1 VVEPTGRPTQDLTRH
16 TLAGLQWTYLGTVV
30 GAVFQFG
37 MTAVMARLL
46 SPAAFGLVALAGL
59 FLRFVNYFARAG
71 VTQAIVQ
78 KLHLSTLDIRAGF
91 TLSAGLGAAFTGVA
105 LLAAP
110 LAGAI
115 ARDAE
120 LVPVLRWLAIG
131 LLVSGLGAPSVALL
145 RRQLRFKPLALIEL
159 TSYIVG
165 YIGVGL
171 PLALNGAGVYALVF
185 AMLTQN
191 VVNATGA
198 YVMVRHSV
206 VPTLAREPHRAILG
220 FGARIS
226 VIGFL
231 EFLKGNLDTLAVGRW
246 AGTAQLGLYNR
257 GNMIADL
264 PAYHLTNGLSQVLFP
279 SFSSIQGEPRRLR
292 EAYLSAV
299 GMSAAIVL
307 PLNAGIAVAARE
319 IVLVL
324 LGPDWTGAIPVV
336 PWLLLASSL
345 SLIGHFAGVVAEA
358 QAALNAKMAIAA
370 GSAASLVL
378 FLWIAEG
385 GPLAGY
391 GAALAASAAI
401 AHLGYVL
408 VLTRTLD
415 TPLRTLLAPYGPAV
429 LGAAIVA
436 ATIAGCRWLIVSLV
450 GSPAWV
456 ALVAEVVTGAITLA
470 LLFRFGPLRVFR
482 SDLARRLD
490 AAGMLNRGAGAVRRM
505 IVWLV
510 GQPPARS

>member
-1 VVEPTGRPTQDLTRH
+1 VSEPPGRPTQDLTRH
-16 TLAGLQWTYLGTVV
+16 TLAGLQWTYLGTAV
-30 GAVFQFG
+30 GAIFQFG

-78 KLHLSTLDIRAGF
+78 KVHLSGLDIRAGF

-105 LLAAP
+105 LVAAP
-110 LAGAI
+110 LAGAV
-115 ARDAE
+115 ARDAD

-145 RRQLRFKPLALIEL
+145 RRQLRFKPLAMIEL
-159 TSYIVG
+159 TSYVIGYVG
-165 YIGVGL
+165 IGL

-185 AMLTQN
+185 AMLSQN
-191 VVNATGA
+191 AVNATGA
-198 YVMVRHSV
+198 YLMTRHSV

-226 VIGFL
+226 VIGFF
-231 EFLKGNLDTLAVGRW
+231 EFLKANLDTLAVGRW
-246 AGTAQLGLYNR
+246 AGATQLGLYNR

-279 SFSSIQGEPRRLR
+279 SFSSIQREPRRLR

-324 LGPDWTGAIPVV
+324 LGPEWTGAIAVV

-358 QAALNAKMAIAA
+358 QAALNAKMVIAA

-391 GAALAASAAI
+391 GVALAASAALS
-401 AHLGYVL
+401 HLGYVL
-408 VLTRTLD
+408 LLTRTLH
-415 TPLRTLLAPYGPAV
+415 TPLRSLMAPYGPAA
-429 LGAAIVA
+429 LGAAVVA
-436 ATIAGCRWLIVSLV
+436 ATIAGCRWLVV
-450 GSPAWV
+450 GVLGAPVWV
-456 ALVAEVVTGAITLA
+456 ALLAEVVTGAITLA
-470 LLFRFGPLRVFR
+470 LLFRLGPLRVFR
-482 SDLARRLD
+482 RDLARRLD
-490 AAGMLNRGAGAVRRM
+490 AAGMLHTGSGAVRRV

-510 GQPPARS
+510 GRPPVRS